1 MGGFWLFPMM
11 ISFPACEGLH
21 QVQSKEKKPQKRK
34 IFFFLCWSR
43 ICGSINQSL
52 PKCGLLLRYH
62 YQSRTSTQSTAQWR
76 STSFTIQDNLFVSP
90 KLITISCVRW
100 LYISKFQ
107 ENTCNSPLLPKNQGW
122 TDTITK
128 TNLSWSR
135 NNSLKPIRDEL
146 HQ

>member
-1 MGGFWLFPMM
+1 MTQFFRSNVSFDIELIIDYDQKSWVGFWLFPMM

-90 KLITISCVRW
+90 KLITISCVR
-100 LYISKFQ
+100 
-107 ENTCNSPLLPKNQGW
+107 
-122 TDTITK
+122 
-128 TNLSWSR
+128 
-135 NNSLKPIRDEL
+135 
-146 HQ
+146 